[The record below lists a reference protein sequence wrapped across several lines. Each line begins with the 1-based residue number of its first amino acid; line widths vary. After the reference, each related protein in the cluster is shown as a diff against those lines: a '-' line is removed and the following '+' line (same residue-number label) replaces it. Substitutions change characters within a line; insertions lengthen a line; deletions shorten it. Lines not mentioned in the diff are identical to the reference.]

1 MKKISVILTTYNG
14 SKTIER
20 TLNSIFSQDGLKS
33 DFELEVLVIDDQSTD
48 NTTSIIEKFPVK
60 LLVNDKN
67 SGGPNKGRNL
77 GLSIVTGDYICI
89 VDQDDEWLP
98 NRISTVLPY
107 LNQTMIISSGFIV
120 KDTLTDTVKEIVN
133 DASTDFILFDKNK
146 TFMQRLEKSSKGQN
160 TYLGSLIYHSSL
172 KHILFEEDFGMVDF
186 DWLLKLFH
194 NQSSVEICKP
204 LYIRYLD
211 GKNLSMNEKYRQ
223 NDYTF
228 SIKTIETYKN
238 TYPKQSKSALKKV
251 NGTLAR
257 YYYVT
262 GNMKEARF
270 YFKKS
275 TINLKTILYVITSF
289 FGSKYIIKKFPVFG
303 N

>member
-20 TLNSIFSQDGLKS
+20 TLNSIFSQDRLTS

-77 GLSIVTGDYICI
+77 GLSLVTGNYICI

-98 NRISTVLPY
+98 NKISTILPY
-107 LNQTMIISSGFIV
+107 LNQSRIISSGFIV

-133 DASTDFILFDKNK
+133 DTSTDFILFDKNK

-160 TYLGSLIYHSSL
+160 TYLGSLIYHASL
-172 KHILFEEDFGMVDF
+172 KHILFEEDFGMVDY

-204 LYIRYLD
+204 LYVRCLD

-223 NDYTF
+223 NDYVF

-238 TYPKQSKSALKKV
+238 AYPKESKIALKKV

-289 FGSKYIIKKFPVFG
+289 IGSKFIIKKFPVFG

>member
-1 MKKISVILTTYNG
+1 
-14 SKTIER
+14 
-20 TLNSIFSQDGLKS
+20 
-33 DFELEVLVIDDQSTD
+33 
-48 NTTSIIEKFPVK
+48 
-60 LLVNDKN
+60 
-67 SGGPNKGRNL
+67 
-77 GLSIVTGDYICI
+77 
-89 VDQDDEWLP
+89 
-98 NRISTVLPY
+98 
-107 LNQTMIISSGFIV
+107 
-120 KDTLTDTVKEIVN
+120 
-133 DASTDFILFDKNK
+133 
-146 TFMQRLEKSSKGQN
+146 
-160 TYLGSLIYHSSL
+160 L
-172 KHILFEEDFGMVDF
+172 KHILFEEDFGMVDY

-204 LYIRYLD
+204 LYVRCLD

-223 NDYTF
+223 NDYVF

-238 TYPKQSKSALKKV
+238 AYPKESKIALKKV

-289 FGSKYIIKKFPVFG
+289 IGSKFIIKKFPVFG

>member
-20 TLNSIFSQDGLKS
+20 TLNSIFNQDGLTC
-33 DFELEVLVIDDQSTD
+33 DFELEVLVVDDQSTD

-60 LLVNDKN
+60 LLVNDVN

-77 GLSIVTGDYICI
+77 GLSLVTGDYICI

-98 NRISTVLPY
+98 NRISTVLPF
-107 LNQTMIISSGFIV
+107 LNQSMIISSGFIV
-120 KDTLTDTVKEIVN
+120 KDTLTGSVKEIVN
-133 DASTDFILFDKNK
+133 DTSTDFVLFDKNI
-146 TFMQRLEKSSKGQN
+146 TFTQRLEKSSKGQN
-160 TYLGSLIYHSSL
+160 TYLGSLIYHASL
-172 KHILFEEDFGMVDF
+172 KHILFEVDFGMVDF
-186 DWLLKLFH
+186 DWLLQLFH
-194 NQSSVEICKP
+194 EQLSIEICKP

-211 GKNLSMNEKYRQ
+211 GKNLSMNEKYRK
-223 NDYTF
+223 NDYVF

-238 TYPKQSKSALKKV
+238 AYPKQTKSALKKV

-262 GNMKEARF
+262 GNMKEARV

-289 FGSKYIIKKFPVFG
+289 IGSKFIIKKFPVFG

>member
-20 TLNSIFSQDGLKS
+20 TLNSIFSQDGLTS

-77 GLSIVTGDYICI
+77 GLSLVTGNYICI

-98 NRISTVLPY
+98 NKISTILPY
-107 LNQTMIISSGFIV
+107 LNQSMIISSGFIV

-133 DASTDFILFDKNK
+133 DTSTDFILFDKNK

-160 TYLGSLIYHSSL
+160 TYLGSLIYHASL
-172 KHILFEEDFGMVDF
+172 KHILFEEDFGMVDY

-204 LYIRYLD
+204 LYVRYLD

-223 NDYTF
+223 NDYVF

-238 TYPKQSKSALKKV
+238 AYPKESKNALKKV

-289 FGSKYIIKKFPVFG
+289 IGSKFIIKKFPVFG